1 MIKMI
6 IKMDEGKIASA
17 KEFPMEHVYSVL
29 DNVFGQYGYQVE
41 QIEGNREYRGNGD
54 PRDFG
59 RFGRIY
65 NGLKK
70 QPWFVKYVS
79 TWLLCN
85 SDDVEDPKDFSVED
99 LLNYDKSRI
108 TGGV

>member
-6 IKMDEGKIASA
+6 IKMDEGKIALL
-17 KEFPMEHVYSVL
+17 KEYSTDHVYKVL
-29 DNVFGQYGYQVE
+29 DNVFDQYGYHMEQV
-41 QIEGNREYRGNGD
+41 EGNREYRGTGD

-70 QPWFVKYVS
+70 QQWFVQTVS

-85 SDDVEDPKDFSVED
+85 SDDVDDPNDFSVED
-99 LLNYDKSRI
+99 LLNYDRSRI
-108 TGGV
+108 TSRS